1 MTIYEES
8 KKWSKKRCRDEL
20 LALLKDWNDFEAFLI
35 LELGKEQYFELC
47 KDFAEKKA
55 VDMMQKWG
63 MSQSDI
69 DEFLETMRPDDDD
82 RPTN

>member
-8 KKWSKKRCRDEL
+8 KKWSKKRCREEL
-20 LALLKDWNDFEAFLI
+20 LALLKDWNDFETFLI
-35 LELGKEQYFELC
+35 LELGKEQYFGLC

-55 VDMMQKWG
+55 ADMMQKWG

-82 RPTN
+82 RSTN